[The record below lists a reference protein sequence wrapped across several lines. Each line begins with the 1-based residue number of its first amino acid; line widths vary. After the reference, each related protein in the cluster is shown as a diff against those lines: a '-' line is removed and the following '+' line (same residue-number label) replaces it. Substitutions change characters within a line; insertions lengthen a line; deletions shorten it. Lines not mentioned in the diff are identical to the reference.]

1 MIKQRATFDC
11 FLACLAMATNRP
23 YEEMFDPE
31 FCAKIEKAKG
41 TGGKD
46 MDEAIRLSGLTEED
60 YKCIY
65 SEGLR
70 TSGNFK
76 QILWGR
82 KAIIQVPSLNI
93 EEGMH
98 CIFWTGSEILDP
110 SNKQVYHWLSH
121 VSPVYVWIFKS

>member
-1 MIKQRATFDC
+1 MIKQRATSDC

-23 YEEMFDPE
+23 YEEMFNPE

-41 TGGKD
+41 SSGKD
-46 MDEAIRLSGLTEED
+46 LDEAIRLSGLTSED

-65 SEGLR
+65 VEG
-70 TSGNFK
+70 GNFK

-93 EEGMH
+93 EDGQH
-98 CIFWTGSEILDP
+98 CIFWTGNEILDP
-110 SNKQVYHWLSH
+110 SNKQIYRWLFH
-121 VSPVYVWIFKS
+121 IFPVYVWIFNENKSS